1 MRSSRGCHGE
11 NVIFHFNGGLFCVPL
26 LRSRTFLAAPSSPS
40 RTTPFICFF
49 SLLRSGILHRGP
61 FIRGPVL
68 VPSPFP
74 PLFLFFLSLL
84 LLLASASS
92 TASFYLGANVLI
104 ACGPLF
110 APVSLSS
117 FPSVS
122 STPRGYSAAT
132 DRRNCQGGDTR
143 LTFES

>member
-11 NVIFHFNGGLFCVPL
+11 NVIFHFNGAHFCVPL

-68 VPSPFP
+68 VPCPFP

-104 ACGPLF
+104 ACGRSSRLSRFPPSPRYHPPL
-110 APVSLSS
+110 VWLLSGHRPPKLS
-117 FPSVS
+117 RWRYASHV
-122 STPRGYSAAT
+122 
-132 DRRNCQGGDTR
+132 
-143 LTFES
+143 